1 MKGLTFTKSSANGYT
16 QSIFNK
22 VIPYDQVYSFRVKI
36 IKAPKRDVNIG
47 IVDYEKCKTVI

>member
-16 QSIFNK
+16 KSIFNK

-47 IVDYEKCKTVI
+47 IVDYENCKTVI